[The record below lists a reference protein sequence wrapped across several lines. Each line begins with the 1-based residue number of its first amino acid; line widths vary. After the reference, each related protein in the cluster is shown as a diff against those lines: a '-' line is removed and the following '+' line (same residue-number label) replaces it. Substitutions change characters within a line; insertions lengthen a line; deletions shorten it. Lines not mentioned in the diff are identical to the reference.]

1 MAEGS
6 AGQVGGQAVQDQV
19 TAGGS
24 RDDAAVV
31 SVEGHTGDLFFVV
44 LRTETGS
51 ISSSDSQLVG
61 RVGFCAVRSSYF
73 EGAMQPLG
81 LQVPHVDAVVQTATD
96 QKLR

>member
-31 SVEGHTGDLFFVV
+31 SVEGHAGDLFFVV
-44 LRTETGS
+44 LRDRNRKHQQLRLPAGGS
-51 ISSSDSQLVG
+51 G
-61 RVGFCAVRSSYF
+61 GFLC
-73 EGAMQPLG
+73 G
-81 LQVPHVDAVVQTATD
+81 QVFLH
-96 QKLR
+96 